1 MKGVGSRWQFALSVC
16 VRGVEAVVVQRVGVG
31 VCDLG
36 ERGSGD
42 LEVVLCEL
50 LKDPV

>member
-1 MKGVGSRWQFALSVC
+1 MSVC
-16 VRGVEAVVVQRVGVG
+16 VRGVEAVVVQRLC